1 MQIERTQAKIIL
13 ASQSPRRRELLENAG
28 LKIEVIP
35 SGFDESEVALC
46 APRDYVARLAAA
58 KAADVAGRHP
68 ESWVIA
74 ADTIVLIEDQILNK
88 PTSSADARHM
98 LTRLSG
104 SRHQVLTG
112 FHIVGNQR
120 QFSHAG
126 VVTTEVAFKIL
137 SPVEIDWYVSSGE
150 PFDKAGAYAIQGMGT
165 FLVRGIQG
173 SYTNVVGLPVC
184 EVIEQLIAAGA
195 IQLVPPAKE

>member
-98 LTRLSG
+98 LNRLSG

-112 FHIVGNQR
+112 FHIVCNQR